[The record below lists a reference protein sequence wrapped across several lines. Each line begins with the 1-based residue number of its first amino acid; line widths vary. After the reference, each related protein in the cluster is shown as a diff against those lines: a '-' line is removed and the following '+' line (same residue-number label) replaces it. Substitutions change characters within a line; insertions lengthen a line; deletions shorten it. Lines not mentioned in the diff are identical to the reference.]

1 MQPAQTA
8 PCLFPLRTEGAQ
20 QEYRSIAEALA
31 RAGVMYVHN
40 HRLLSSYV
48 AQLDNIIVAQQQK
61 RQIRG
66 SWFTQMDRAR
76 NKLKLH
82 ALEKHL
88 QPVVEPPPNKFALAG
103 FANCSGGAPEN
114 TAARNVRRDRGI

>member
-31 RAGVMYVHN
+31 RAGVMDVHN

-48 AQLDNIIVAQQQK
+48 AQLDNVIVEQQQK

-66 SWFTQMDRAR
+66 TRTLVLR
-76 NKLKLH
+76 
-82 ALEKHL
+82 
-88 QPVVEPPPNKFALAG
+88 
-103 FANCSGGAPEN
+103 
-114 TAARNVRRDRGI
+114 AARERVLRTPRRERCRGIGVSS